1 MPENIDELK
10 KLELLNEARRLL
22 NAEYNQKKSD
32 EYNNWLLKNRQAL
45 KSTNLHLPFPPFV
58 AGNTVPYYV
67 ATVPIPSEHEVV
79 AKAVQLYNT
88 RYNAPVAV
96 PEPEVTEEVVE
107 EVKEEVQEEIVED
120 TPPAPKEEVVEDAAT
135 ETIENSEPITDDELA
150 GLQLRDAMIQ
160 EIYNIYGDQNIKD
173 YVPKVES
180 KVEDKIISPEAD
192 LNAIPQPSEELA
204 KLKTSNNSFASIYQ
218 KFQSMKDNLIK
229 PTNKGS
235 T

>member
-22 NAEYNQKKSD
+22 NTEYNQKKSD

-58 AGNTVPYYV
+58 AGNNVPYYV
-67 ATVPIPSEHEVV
+67 ATVPIPTEHEVV

-96 PEPEVTEEVVE
+96 PEAEIAEEVV
-107 EVKEEVQEEIVED
+107 EVQEEIVED
-120 TPPAPKEEVVEDAAT
+120 TPPAPKEEVAEAAAT
-135 ETIENSEPITDDELA
+135 ETIENTELITDDELA

-173 YVPKVES
+173 YVPNVEP

-218 KFQSMKDNLIK
+218 KFQSMKDTLIK

>member
-22 NAEYNQKKSD
+22 NTEYNKKKSD
-32 EYNNWLLKNRQAL
+32 EYNNWLLKNSQAL

-67 ATVPIPSEHEVV
+67 ATVPIPTEHEVV

-88 RYNAPVAV
+88 RYNTPVAI
-96 PEPEVTEEVVE
+96 PEAEIAEEAVEEIKEEIIEDTIAKPEEVTVAE
-107 EVKEEVQEEIVED
+107 
-120 TPPAPKEEVVEDAAT
+120 P
-135 ETIENSEPITDDELA
+135 IENIEPITDDELA

-173 YVPKVES
+173 YVPNVEP

-192 LNAIPQPSEELA
+192 LNAVPQPAEELA

-218 KFQSMKDNLIK
+218 KFQSMKDTLIN
-229 PTNKGS
+229 PNNKGS
-235 T
+235 L